1 MDDDDDDDDDDEDD
15 EAGWL
20 VSMADACRALAATE
34 AGANVTAFCA
44 AFFTLGTI
52 LLCCGGGATLA
63 ATAGDPAGALD
74 GSDGGAAAA
83 GATNGAAAGAT
94 NGAADDAADGAPV
107 GGADGA
113 SEMGDFVTLS
123 TDFSSM
129 VTTAAGDAFP
139 AADAFFFDED
149 NGLLKNL
156 NSFI

>member
-1 MDDDDDDDDDDEDD
+1 M
-15 EAGWL
+15 
-20 VSMADACRALAATE
+20 
-34 AGANVTAFCA
+34 
-44 AFFTLGTI
+44 
-52 LLCCGGGATLA
+52 
-63 ATAGDPAGALD
+63 D
-74 GSDGGAAAA
+74 GSDGGATAAGATNGAAAGATNGAAA